1 MAQTESPKLIVG
13 LGNYGS
19 EYEHTRHNAGWWLL
33 DALAQ
38 DWGVV
43 LSAHSKFHGL
53 AGRARVG
60 GHEVWL
66 LKPMT
71 YMNRS
76 GQAIAA
82 LAQFYKIAPAHILV
96 LHDELDIAVGALK
109 LKVGGST
116 GGHNGLKDTQAK
128 LGTAD
133 FWRLRIGIDHPRN
146 SGTPQQP
153 VVDYV
158 LKPCKQAER
167 SVIDEALHKAQ
178 KGIPDWLNG
187 QYEAAMRIVHAK

>member
-1 MAQTESPKLIVG
+1 MADTTKLIVG
-13 LGNYGS
+13 LGNYGN
-19 EYEHTRHNAGWWLL
+19 EYEDTRHNAGWWLL
-33 DALAQ
+33 DELAREYNVSLNAQ
-38 DWGVV
+38 T
-43 LSAHSKFHGL
+43 KFHGL
-53 AGRARVG
+53 AGRARIANTD
-60 GHEVWL
+60 VWL

-82 LAQFYKIAPAHILV
+82 LANFYKITPENILV
-96 LHDELDIAVGALK
+96 LHDELDIPNGATK
-109 LKVGGST
+109 MKIGGST

-128 LGTAD
+128 LGTPN

-158 LKPCKQAER
+158 LKPPKQAER
-167 SVIDEALHKAQ
+167 LAIDDAIHKAQ
-178 KGIPDWLNG
+178 KAIPDWVRG
-187 QYEAAMRIVHAK
+187 EVEKAMRDLNTKN